1 MSYTIAFQ
9 EFGESDESP
18 VVERSFV
25 IIANMYS
32 TLLGLMVFSCV
43 SFREADTSTIL
54 RPNVRV
60 YIGVYHYCCR

>member
-18 VVERSFV
+18 VVERTFV
-25 IIANMYS
+25 IANMYL
-32 TLLGLMVFSCV
+32 TLLGLMVFSCL

-60 YIGVYHYCCR
+60 YIANGSSTHMS